1 MQTQVHASSKVPY
14 DSLTQSPERFI
25 DLCEVTADL
34 TEVKSSIKPQY
45 NSSNGTKFYTL
56 QFDVVLLFGLTEL
69 QAQIAWIEDVRL
81 SFSPDETRL
90 WPSATTGSRKT
101 VRYRVR
107 LQAKRLS
114 DFSEDLHPPFMTQTR
129 FLIFLDKLYDISAT
143 IADLDL
149 QTGH

>member
-1 MQTQVHASSKVPY
+1 MQTQVHASAKVPY
-14 DSLTQSPERFI
+14 DSLTQSSERFI

-90 WPSATTGSRKT
+90 
-101 VRYRVR
+101 
-107 LQAKRLS
+107 
-114 DFSEDLHPPFMTQTR
+114 
-129 FLIFLDKLYDISAT
+129 
-143 IADLDL
+143 
-149 QTGH
+149 